1 MDILEKFSRIA
12 GILSLIVGIIGL
24 FLIKPVYSFFTNK
37 EIDKSTFKNNSGKVA
52 LTKNGDNFFNENVT
66 NNVTINMDLSSNKKD

>member
-12 GILSLIVGIIGL
+12 WILSLIVGIIWL

-37 EIDKSTFKNNSGKVA
+37 EIDKSTFKNNSWKVA
-52 LTKNGDNFFNENVT
+52 LTKNWDNFFNENVT